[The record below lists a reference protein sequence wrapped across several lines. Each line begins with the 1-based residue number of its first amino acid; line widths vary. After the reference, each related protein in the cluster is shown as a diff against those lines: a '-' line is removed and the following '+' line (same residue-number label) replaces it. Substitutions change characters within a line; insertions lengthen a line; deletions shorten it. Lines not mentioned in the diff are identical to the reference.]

1 MLSRGSGEKIMFN
14 HILLEVHCHKES
26 NDDSVSCCGEKTPT
40 YRCLLDKCPYLSFT
54 SHENAMCYI
63 GDSSEAETIISL
75 GGEMLSESCD
85 EEKARLLWRCI
96 SEKKIEEA
104 YNEYMNE
111 IKMLGER
118 E

>member
-1 MLSRGSGEKIMFN
+1 
-14 HILLEVHCHKES
+14 
-26 NDDSVSCCGEKTPT
+26 
-40 YRCLLDKCPYLSFT
+40 
-54 SHENAMCYI
+54 MCYI

-75 GGEMLSESCD
+75 GGEMLSESCDEEKGGEMLSESCD

-111 IKMLGER
+111 IKKLGENG
-118 E
+118 